1 MHGQIECVE
10 LLNSQLVMVE
20 VFRTN
25 VQSKHVAQDIIAN
38 LLQHYPTA
46 KINFD
51 LEDCDKILR
60 IESQCIV
67 LENVIELLTTNGC
80 TCEVLD

>member
-1 MHGQIECVE
+1 
-10 LLNSQLVMVE
+10 MVE

-25 VQSKHVAQDIIAN
+25 VQSSHVAQDIIAN
-38 LLQHYPTA
+38 LLQYYPTA

-60 IESQCIV
+60 IESQHIV
-67 LENVIELLTTNGC
+67 LENVIELLTSNGY